1 MRRNFY
7 FLTALLGV
15 SLFQWTAQADVVRN
29 LNELKSQ
36 MTQLGKPALVIAG
49 ADWCVYCR
57 EMSQELA
64 SAPELQPLQ
73 KDFAIL
79 KIDVDT
85 PVWDIAKRV
94 FEFDGTGV
102 PAVFIFRADGEKL
115 YSASGKPSDMEG
127 FLKRYLD
134 KSGRILTTT
143 EARDLSRDLS
153 KIQSLLKKE
162 DLAGAIEIA
171 MPYDFKNC
179 YAQTATAMMAVK
191 SQIEVLVTDQIAKL
205 DEKLKQTPVD
215 FTAVYE
221 LVQLKQTCQSSR
233 ELLTK
238 IQSVEETFTAKEV
251 NQKLIQQAEQLLTAD
266 QFREDRKRGEAAAI
280 YEELIK
286 QYPETAV
293 ASLAQERLGNRETTP
308 AKSSMP
314 AKTESGDSK
323 KAAAYLRLAK
333 QLLEIKSPK
342 ANEYLQKT
350 IDEAPESEAADEA
363 RTLRTANQT

>member
-1 MRRNFY
+1 MRLIIC
-7 FLTALLGV
+7 FLVAILGF
-15 SLFQWTAQADVVRN
+15 SLFQWPAQAETVRN
-29 LNELKSQ
+29 LNELKAQ

-64 SAPELQPLQ
+64 TSPELQPLQ

-127 FLKRYLD
+127 FLKRYRD

-143 EARDLSRDLS
+143 EARDLSRDLT
-153 KIQSLLKKE
+153 KIQGLLKKD

-171 MPYDFKNC
+171 MPYEFKDC
-179 YAQTATAMMAVK
+179 YAQTATAMMDVK
-191 SQIEVLVTDQIAKL
+191 SQIDVLVTDQIAKL

-215 FTAVYE
+215 FAVVVE

-233 ELLTK
+233 ELLAK
-238 IQSVEETFTAKEV
+238 VQSIEENFAAEEA
-251 NQKLIQQAEQLLTAD
+251 NQKL
-266 QFREDRKRGEAAAI
+266 
-280 YEELIK
+280 
-286 QYPETAV
+286 V
-293 ASLAQERLGNRETTP
+293 A
-308 AKSSMP
+308 
-314 AKTESGDSK
+314 
-323 KAAAYLRLAK
+323 
-333 QLLEIKSPK
+333 
-342 ANEYLQKT
+342 
-350 IDEAPESEAADEA
+350 
-363 RTLRTANQT
+363 

>member
-1 MRRNFY
+1 MRRIFC
-7 FLTALLGV
+7 FLVAILGI
-15 SLFQWTAQADVVRN
+15 SLFQLSAQADSVRN
-29 LNELKSQ
+29 LNELKAQ

-64 SAPELQPLQ
+64 TSPELQPLQ
-73 KDFAIL
+73 KNFAIL

-102 PAVFIFRADGEKL
+102 PAVFVFRADGEKL

-143 EARDLSRDLS
+143 EARDLSRDLT
-153 KIQSLLKKE
+153 KIQGLLKKD

-171 MPYDFKNC
+171 MPYEFKDC
-179 YAQTATAMMAVK
+179 YAQTAKTMMDVK

-205 DEKLKQTPVD
+205 DEKLKETPVD
-215 FTAVYE
+215 FAAVVE
-221 LVQLKQTCQSSR
+221 LVQLKQTCQTSR
-233 ELLTK
+233 ELLAK
-238 IQSVEETFTAKEV
+238 IQQVEETLTAEEA
-251 NQKLIQQAEQLLTAD
+251 NQTLIAQAEQLLSAD
-266 QFREDRKRGEAAAI
+266 QLREDRKRGEAADI
-280 YEELIK
+280 YKELIQ
-286 QYPETAV
+286 QYPDTAV
-293 ASLAQERLGNRETTP
+293 AALAQERLGNRETTP
-308 AKSSMP
+308 AKPSMP
-314 AKTESGDSK
+314 AKTESGDPK

-342 ANEYLQKT
+342 ANEYLQKA
-350 IDEAPESEAADEA
+350 IDEAPESEAAGEA
-363 RTLRTANQT
+363 RELIK